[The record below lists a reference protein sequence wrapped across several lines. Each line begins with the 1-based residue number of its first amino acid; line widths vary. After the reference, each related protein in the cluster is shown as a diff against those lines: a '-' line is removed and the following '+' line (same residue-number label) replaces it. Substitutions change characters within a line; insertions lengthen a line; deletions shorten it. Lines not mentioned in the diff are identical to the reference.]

1 MSPWRDFDSRGSCCQ
16 IAIFAGRTATR
27 RSASFFASSPVGPGC
42 RLLERP
48 HHRRRIAG
56 PAAPRHQPG
65 TFSPHR
71 RAAPSHE
78 PGGPNRNE
86 PLTDRNE
93 ALDTYERSF
102 YYRTMTT
109 RSTNKGRQT
118 RQAILDQALS
128 LATRVGVEGLTIGRL
143 AEDLGMSKSG
153 LIAHFQTKE
162 ALQVQ
167 VLETGAHRFV

>member
-1 MSPWRDFDSRGSCCQ
+1 MSPWRDVDSQGSCCR
-16 IAIFAGRTATR
+16 IAIGAGPTATR
-27 RSASFFASSPVGPGC
+27 RSASFFASSPVGPEC

-56 PAAPRHQPG
+56 PTAPRHQAG

-93 ALDTYERSF
+93 ALDRYERSF
-102 YYRTMTT
+102 YYWPMAP
-109 RSTNKGRQT
+109 RSTNRGQRT
-118 RQAILDQALS
+118 RQAILDQALR

-167 VLETGAHRFV
+167 V